1 MKARLRF
8 LWQTGEQ
15 VRLLIRLSCGLARV
29 PLLGRALSL
38 LIDNL
43 LLYLYGI
50 ELTSTSL
57 DIGRLV
63 IGHST
68 GVVLGGNGIRCTG
81 TLHISSGVV
90 FARRYIETGIEPE
103 HFFDIDGD
111 LTIGANSVLLGPLKI
126 SGPVTIGALSLVTK
140 DISEPG
146 TYIGQPARRLEPRIA
161 VDRATIA

>member
-15 VRLLIRLSCGLARV
+15 VRLLVAWSRLLSRI
-29 PLLGRALSL
+29 PLIGRALSL
-38 LIDNL
+38 LTDNM
-43 LLYLYGI
+43 LLYFYGI

-57 DIGRLV
+57 DVGRLV

-81 TLHISSGVV
+81 TLHVASGVV
-90 FARRYIETGIEPE
+90 FARRYAAGDDGAE

-111 LTIGANSVLLGPLKI
+111 LTVGANSVLLGPLKI
-126 SGPVTIGALSLVTK
+126 CGPVTVGALTLVSR
-140 DISEPG
+140 DILEPG
-146 TYIGQPARRLEPRIA
+146 TYIGQPARKLERGAGPA
-161 VDRATIA
+161 PQQE